1 MIHKGFTFSFF
12 LESFVYRLL
21 VEKKKLC
28 LMPSCT
34 MAIMERT
41 EGSWILFSTL
51 YMKIR

>member
-1 MIHKGFTFSFF
+1 MMLKGFTFSFF
-12 LESFVYRLL
+12 LESFVLRLV
-21 VEKKKLC
+21 VEKNSC

-41 EGSWILFSTL
+41 EGSGILFSTL